1 MALQNTFG
9 ETMPRKLFANL
20 AAGIFCVLALAGNRA
35 GAEVGELKVA
45 IQDGLAYL
53 PFIVM
58 QHNSLVE
65 KHARAAGVDNLKV
78 QWSKLA
84 SSAVMNDGLLSGSL
98 NIATGGVPGL
108 TTLWAATRG
117 NINVRAV
124 GAWVSVP
131 NYLNARNP
139 AVKTAA
145 DFTDKDRI
153 AVPAVKV
160 SNQAIYLQMLAEQLY
175 GPGNHNRFD
184 SRTIS
189 LSHSDAL
196 TTMLSPA
203 SEVTAH
209 FTIEPYASMEREK
222 GAHTLLTSFDI
233 LGGPAT
239 TSLVWTTTRFF
250 EENPKVYAAFVKA
263 MEEAFD
269 FIRKDARAAADFYLK
284 ATKTKESPE
293 SVSRMLNDPLIKWGI
308 MPSNV
313 MKQVDFMY
321 RTGAIKVKP
330 ESWIDLFFQNVHN
343 LPGS

>member
-1 MALQNTFG
+1 MHREFLRKAFAAL
-9 ETMPRKLFANL
+9 
-20 AAGIFCVLALAGNRA
+20 ICVLALAGNRA

-58 QHNSLVE
+58 QHNGLVE
-65 KHARAAGVDNLKV
+65 KHARAAGINDLKV

-117 NINVRAV
+117 NVNVRAV

-131 NYLNARNP
+131 NYLNVRNP
-139 AVKTAA
+139 AIKTAA
-145 DFTDKDRI
+145 DLTDKDRI
-153 AVPAVKV
+153 AVPAVRV

-175 GPGNHNRFD
+175 GAGNHNRFD

-189 LSHSDAL
+189 LSHSDAAVA
-196 TTMLSPA
+196 MLSSA
-203 SEVTAH
+203 SEITGH
-209 FTIEPYASMEREK
+209 FTIEPYASMERDK
-222 GAHTLLTSFDI
+222 GARTLTTSFDI

-239 TSLVWTTTRFF
+239 TSLVWTTTRFY

-263 MEEAFD
+263 MDEAFE
-269 FIRKDARAAADFYLK
+269 FIRKDSRAAADFYLK
-284 ATKTKESPE
+284 ATKSKESPE

-330 ESWIDLFFQNVHN
+330 DSWKDLFFPNVHN

>member
-1 MALQNTFG
+1 MHREFLRKAFAAL
-9 ETMPRKLFANL
+9 
-20 AAGIFCVLALAGNRA
+20 ICVLALAGNRA

-58 QHNSLVE
+58 QHNGLVE
-65 KHARAAGVDNLKV
+65 KHARAAGINDLKV

-117 NINVRAV
+117 NVNVRAV

-131 NYLNARNP
+131 NYLNVRNP
-139 AVKTAA
+139 AIKTAA
-145 DFTDKDRI
+145 DLTDKDRI
-153 AVPAVKV
+153 AVPAVRV

-175 GPGNHNRFD
+175 GAGNHNRFD

-189 LSHSDAL
+189 LSHSDAAVA
-196 TTMLSPA
+196 MLSSA
-203 SEVTAH
+203 SEITGH
-209 FTIEPYASMEREK
+209 FTIEPYASMERDK
-222 GAHTLLTSFDI
+222 GARTLTTSFDI

-239 TSLVWTTTRFF
+239 TSLVWTTTRFY

-263 MEEAFD
+263 MDEAFE
-269 FIRKDARAAADFYLK
+269 FIRKDSRAAADFYLK
-284 ATKTKESPE
+284 ATNSKESPE

-330 ESWIDLFFQNVHN
+330 DSWKDLFFPNVHN